1 MTMQI
6 ISRENIHLFEQLVPA
21 LERPLTKTSLGKY
34 WNIQTLYDNI
44 VNYSAYG
51 FYQEQT
57 GYAGAFVIANS
68 PLRRTLN
75 IFWAG
80 KDLTNKTPIDDD
92 ECDRFFMA
100 CAKHFECNSIAIKGR
115 KGWEKMAARRGY
127 LEDSR
132 VYIKE
137 V

>member
-1 MTMQI
+1 MI
-6 ISRENIHLFEQLVPA
+6 KLISRENITDFELMVPA

-34 WNIQTLYDNI
+34 WSLQNLFDCI
-44 VNYSAYG
+44 VNFEAFG
-51 FYQEQT
+51 FIQQQT
-57 GYAGAFVIANS
+57 GYAGAFTIAKS

-75 IFWAG
+75 VFWAG

-100 CAKHFECNSIAIKGR
+100 CAEHFQCQAIAIKGR
-115 KGWEKMAARRGY
+115 KGWEKMAKRRGY